1 MSITHPTISIVVT
14 AYNSAQFIALMLEG
28 AIAQTFRDW
37 EMVVV
42 DDGSPDDV
50 AAIIENFCRRE
61 PRIRLVRQSN
71 QGVAHARNRG
81 LAETNPRAEFVIFL
95 DGDDVWQPAALATLL
110 AALEAQPQAAGAHS
124 IARMV
129 DDRGELF
136 QPGEMENIL
145 RQRRAVVGRRVVD
158 LPPSAPTTFSSLLVN
173 CWLVTPGICLLRRSF
188 LERTD
193 GFRQAMTP
201 SDDWELWLRLTRL
214 GDFIF
219 VDEVLLDYRRHDL
232 SVSADHRRMIEAR
245 SRIFDHLRRDPAL
258 TPDERWMVKNVYA
271 CTQRYHAAGF
281 RRAAREKFRAGD
293 WRGALRQLGYAAD
306 YSFRAVRGPRRGR
319 G

>member
-1 MSITHPTISIVVT
+1 MSINHPAISIIVT
-14 AYNSAQFIALMLEG
+14 VYKSAQFIAFTLEG

-42 DDGSPDDV
+42 DDGSPDDA
-50 AAIIENFCRRE
+50 AAIVEDFCRRDS
-61 PRIRLVRQSN
+61 RIRLVRQSN
-71 QGVAHARNRG
+71 QGVANARNRG
-81 LAETNPRAEFVIFL
+81 LAETDPRTGFVIFL
-95 DGDDVWQPAALATLL
+95 DGDDVWHPAALATLL
-110 AALEAQPQAAGAHS
+110 AALGAQPQAAGAHS

-136 QPGEMENIL
+136 QLGEMENIL
-145 RQRRAVVGRRVVD
+145 RQRRAVVGRCVVD

-193 GFRQAMTP
+193 GFRQAMSP

-214 GDFIF
+214 GDFVF

-232 SVSADHRRMIEAR
+232 SVSADHRRMREAR
-245 SRIFDHLRRDPAL
+245 RRIFDHLRREPTL
-258 TPDERWMVKNVYA
+258 MPDERWMVKNVYA
-271 CTQRYHAAGF
+271 CTQRCHAAGF

-319 G
+319 D

>member
-1 MSITHPTISIVVT
+1 MSINHPAISIIVT
-14 AYNSAQFIALMLEG
+14 VYNSAQFIAFTLEG

-42 DDGSPDDV
+42 DDGSPDDA
-50 AAIIENFCRRE
+50 AAIVEGFCRRDS
-61 PRIRLVRQSN
+61 RIRLVRQSN
-71 QGVAHARNRG
+71 QGVANARNRG
-81 LAETNPRAEFVIFL
+81 LAETNPRAGFVIFL

-129 DDRGELF
+129 DDRGEMF
-136 QPGEMENIL
+136 QLGEMEKNL
-145 RQRRAVVGRRVVD
+145 RHRRAVVGRCVVD
-158 LPPSAPTTFSSLLVN
+158 LPPSAPTTFSALLVN
-173 CWLVTPGICLLRRSF
+173 CWLVTPGICLLRRRF

-193 GFRQAMTP
+193 GFRQAMAP

-214 GDFIF
+214 GDFVF

-232 SVSADHRRMIEAR
+232 SVSADHRRMREAR
-245 SRIFDHLRRDPAL
+245 RRIFDHLQREPTL
-258 TPDERWMVKNVYA
+258 TPGERWMVENVYA
-271 CTQRYHAAGF
+271 CTQRCHAAGF
-281 RRAAREKFRAGD
+281 GSAAREKFRAGD
-293 WRGALRQLGYAAD
+293 WRGALRQLGYALD